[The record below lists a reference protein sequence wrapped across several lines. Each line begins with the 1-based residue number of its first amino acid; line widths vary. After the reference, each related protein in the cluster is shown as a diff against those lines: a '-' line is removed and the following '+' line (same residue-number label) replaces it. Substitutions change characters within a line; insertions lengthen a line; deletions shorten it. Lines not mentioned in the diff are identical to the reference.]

1 MNAMMGLF
9 GALLV
14 IYPTTKSLF
23 HILLSKAMQKL
34 EKRND
39 IALIIIHS
47 SHGSSRL
54 FDIHHKSR
62 SIRYEL
68 KN

>member
-14 IYPTTKSLF
+14 LYPTTKSIF
-23 HILLSKAMQKL
+23 HILLSKATQKL

-39 IALIIIHS
+39 SLN
-47 SHGSSRL
+47 
-54 FDIHHKSR
+54 
-62 SIRYEL
+62 YYP
-68 KN
+68 